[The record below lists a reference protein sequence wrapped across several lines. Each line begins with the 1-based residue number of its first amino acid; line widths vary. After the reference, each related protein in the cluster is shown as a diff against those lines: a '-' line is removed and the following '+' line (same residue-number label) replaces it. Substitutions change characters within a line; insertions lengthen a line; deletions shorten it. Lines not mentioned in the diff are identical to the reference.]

1 MRIELKHVTKSQ
13 NHNIEDVYGFQK
25 VNVSNLKRI
34 IAHVRKKPE
43 LMKDPDVISQFKL
56 LKNIERRSKD
66 TGQYTVQFFL
76 KDTVLPNKALGRLYS

>member
-1 MRIELKHVTKSQ
+1 MNTNFNTYECV
-13 NHNIEDVYGFQK
+13 EK

-56 LKNIERRSKD
+56 LKNIESSKRCKF
-66 TGQYTVQFFL
+66 GVILVVCY
-76 KDTVLPNKALGRLYS
+76 LGFQKSLSFPEVVFWRIY